1 MSSPAKRRKLD
12 GGDKK
17 TSVPSRGLE
26 YFFAKQRQGATSGNS
41 QTASEDTTPNQT
53 DEELARKLQA
63 EFDKEALCSPPNA
76 SETPRQSSSTPPDK
90 PDDKAG
96 PSASDQADGV
106 TLSPKPPP
114 KSEATT
120 LKLQSSGSAEDT
132 VSSLIPLDESPLT
145 FDPAEYIPKL
155 HESWSSQG
163 GNATYALLARCF
175 MLVNS
180 TQSRIKI
187 VDTLVNCIRLLI
199 EGDPES
205 LLPAV
210 RVPSPG
216 SPTDLT

>member
-12 GGDKK
+12 GDKK
-17 TSVPSRGLE
+17 SSVPSRGLE
-26 YFFAKQRQGATSGNS
+26 YFFARQRQGASSGTS
-41 QTASEDTTPNQT
+41 QTASEDATPNQT

-63 EFDKEALCSPPNA
+63 EFDKEALRSPPNA
-76 SETPRQSSSTPPDK
+76 NEAPRESSNTPAGK
-90 PDDKAG
+90 PDDRPG
-96 PSASDQADGV
+96 PSVPDETDGAK
-106 TLSPKPPP
+106 SPP
-114 KSEATT
+114 KKEGTT

-132 VSSLIPLDESPLT
+132 VSSSIPLDESPLT
-145 FDPAEYIPKL
+145 FNPTDYIPRL
-155 HESWSSQG
+155 QESWSSQS

-210 RVPSPG
+210 RLLLPG
-216 SPTDLT
+216 SHTDLT

>member
-26 YFFAKQRQGATSGNS
+26 YFFSRQRQAASSGS
-41 QTASEDTTPNQT
+41 AQTASDVSTPDQP

-63 EFDKEALCSPPNA
+63 EFDKEALRSPPNA
-76 SETPRQSSSTPPDK
+76 SETPRDSSSTPVGNSENK
-90 PDDKAG
+90 PDPTVSK
-96 PSASDQADGV
+96 QADEV
-106 TLSPKPPP
+106 KSPP
-114 KSEATT
+114 KKEGTT

-132 VSSLIPLDESPLT
+132 VSSSIPLDESPFT
-145 FDPAEYIPKL
+145 FNPSDYIPKL
-155 HESWSSQG
+155 EESWSSQG

-175 MLVNS
+175 TLVNS

-187 VDTLVNCIRLLI
+187 VDTLVNCIRILI
-199 EGDPES
+199 ESDPES

-210 RVPSPG
+210 RTPSPG

>member
-12 GGDKK
+12 GDKK
-17 TSVPSRGLE
+17 SSVPSRGLE
-26 YFFAKQRQGATSGNS
+26 YFFARQRQGASSGTS
-41 QTASEDTTPNQT
+41 QTASEDATPNQT

-63 EFDKEALCSPPNA
+63 EFDKEALRSPPNA
-76 SETPRQSSSTPPDK
+76 NETPRESSNTPAEK
-90 PDDKAG
+90 PGDGPG
-96 PSASDQADGV
+96 PSVPDQADEAK
-106 TLSPKPPP
+106 SPP
-114 KSEATT
+114 KKEGTT

-132 VSSLIPLDESPLT
+132 VSSSIPLDESPFT
-145 FDPAEYIPKL
+145 FSPADYIPRL
-155 HESWSSQG
+155 QESWSSQSG
-163 GNATYALLARCF
+163 TATYSLLARCF

-210 RVPSPG
+210 RLLLPG
-216 SPTDLT
+216 SHTDLT